1 MSKKIP
7 FLQMFSALRRWAELA
22 QAVEGW
28 LIVSAAIDKATRSA
42 KIVVEGAGGA
52 GSNLIREAEET
63 LARAYGLSS
72 VKITSA
78 PAAPSQ
84 PIPEAPTQTAPL
96 SFLYPCKRSCIF
108 RRTYKTYHQLCKGCS
123 IDEWR
128 KTGIS

>member
-52 GSNLIREAEET
+52 
-63 LARAYGLSS
+63 
-72 VKITSA
+72 
-78 PAAPSQ
+78 
-84 PIPEAPTQTAPL
+84 
-96 SFLYPCKRSCIF
+96 
-108 RRTYKTYHQLCKGCS
+108 
-123 IDEWR
+123 
-128 KTGIS
+128 

>member
-84 PIPEAPTQTAPL
+84 PIPEAPTQTAGRPRLLRPL
-96 SFLYPCKRSCIF
+96 NLP
-108 RRTYKTYHQLCKGCS
+108 RRLPRLLNRLRMRLPG
-123 IDEWR
+123 R
-128 KTGIS
+128 RPFVRPL